1 MIAANG
7 FAQGVIDYEANLR
20 ALYYD
25 LAGAHSPEVI
35 RMLLTITT
43 PDHLLYGSDY
53 STGAQAEFGED
64 EGLSLERAR
73 SRTIQ
78 GNDSVEKCKV
88 AVGTNRGKAIS
99 SNCYSKHDC
108 PHCRD

>member
-7 FAQGVIDYEANLR
+7 FAQGVIDYEADLR

-53 STGAQAEFGED
+53 PYVAPQVLKQSLARMKD
-64 EGLSLERAR
+64 YLSKEPDLAPFKE
-73 SRTIQ
+73 
-78 GNDSVEKCKV
+78 VEKCEV

-99 SNCYSKHDC
+99 SNCYSKYDC
-108 PHCRD
+108 THC

>member
-20 ALYYD
+20 TLYYD

-53 STGAQAEFGED
+53 PYVAPQVLKQSLARMKD
-64 EGLSLERAR
+64 YLSKEP
-73 SRTIQ
+73 
-78 GNDSVEKCKV
+78 
-88 AVGTNRGKAIS
+88 VGTNRGKAIS
-99 SNCYSKHDC
+99 SNCYSKYDC
-108 PHCRD
+108 THC

>member
-53 STGAQAEFGED
+53 PYVAPQVLKQSL
-64 EGLSLERAR
+64 GLSLERAR

-78 GNDSVEKCKV
+78 GNDSVEKCEV

-99 SNCYSKHDC
+99 SNCYSKYDC
-108 PHCRD
+108 THC

>member
-43 PDHLLYGSDY
+43 PDPLLYGSDY
-53 STGAQAEFGED
+53 PYVAPQVLKQSLARMKD
-64 EGLSLERAR
+64 YLSKESDLAPFREMILYQNAYPLF
-73 SRTIQ
+73 
-78 GNDSVEKCKV
+78 K
-88 AVGTNRGKAIS
+88 
-99 SNCYSKHDC
+99 
-108 PHCRD
+108 